1 MRASSQAALR
11 LAQER
16 WEPVLRGTGER
27 GVTLGEQLFALVD
40 TLDSSAAL
48 RRALTEPSRDGA
60 DKARLA
66 ATVLQGRVDTE
77 VVDLVSGLVRER
89 WSDDGDLADAVE
101 SLAATSVLAAAEQA
115 GRLADVEDESFR
127 LVRTFADEREL
138 RAAVEDRNLTPE
150 RRAGLMETV
159 LAGKVTPE
167 TLVLAVRAART
178 LRHRSV
184 TSALRVVTELAA
196 ERRAHLVAS
205 VTSAVP
211 LTREQIERLQRI
223 LRRSY
228 GRDVAVHVG
237 VDPELVGGVR
247 VQVGDDVIDGTLAT
261 RLADARRRLAG

>member
-1 MRASSQAALR
+1 MRASSQAALQ

-16 WEPVLRGTGER
+16 WEPVLRESGER
-27 GVTLGEQLFALVD
+27 ALALGEQLFAVVD

-48 RRALTEPSRDGA
+48 RRALTEPSRDGG

-66 ATVLQGRVDTE
+66 ATVLQGKVDAE

-89 WSDDGDLADAVE
+89 WSHDGDLADAVE
-101 SLAATSVLAAAEQA
+101 SLAVTSVLASAQQA

-127 LVRTFADEREL
+127 LVRMFADEREL
-138 RAAVEDRNLTPE
+138 RGAVEDRNLSPA
-150 RRAGLMETV
+150 RRSGLMESV
-159 LAGKVTPE
+159 LSGRVAPE
-167 TLVLAVRAART
+167 MLVLAMQAART

-205 VTSAVP
+205 VSSATP
-211 LTREQIERLQRI
+211 LTREQIERLAGI

-228 GRDVAVHVG
+228 GRDVQVHVG
-237 VDPELVGGVR
+237 VDPELVGGIR